1 MTDEHARRGNDWE
14 TEAARAAAD
23 FGIPVEVYKQALFTK
38 LFKIVSD
45 AGGGFAATASAAP
58 AALPQGEYTELGQR
72 AFSNNQ
78 KRIKQ
83 ALDQYAIGDSSLVMT
98 QQTLA
103 SIGLSDDRITALI
116 EDVETEEGPTDET

>member
-23 FGIPVEVYKQALFTK
+23 FGIPVEVYKQALFAK
-38 LFKIVSD
+38 LFETGGSSS
-45 AGGGFAATASAAP
+45 GGGFAAMANAAP
-58 AALPQGEYTELGQR
+58 AAMPQGEYTELGQR

-83 ALDQYAIGDSSLVMT
+83 ALDQYSIGETSRVMT
-98 QQTLA
+98 EQTLA
-103 SIGLSDDRITALI
+103 SIGLSVDRIEALI
-116 EDVETEEGPTDET
+116 EDVETEPA

>member
-1 MTDEHARRGNDWE
+1 VLRLTSVFRLRSTNK
-14 TEAARAAAD
+14 RCSQS
-23 FGIPVEVYKQALFTK
+23 YSRQAGT
-38 LFKIVSD
+38 
-45 AGGGFAATASAAP
+45 GGGFAATATAAP

-103 SIGLSDDRITALI
+103 SIGLSDDRIAALI
-116 EDVETEEGPTDET
+116 EDVETEAGPTDET